1 MRLFFI
7 AVVVVP
13 TVAVAL
19 VIFGLIASSE
29 RGQGD
34 ARLAARQ
41 GAAIKLAEEEQQRA
55 LTAARV
61 IAADQAVAAAI
72 RSGDTAAL
80 ERALRRDAA
89 RAGARRLTLVS
100 KGRTLVAFGSSEAML
115 PATVALRDGGAT
127 TGVLRLSV
135 ITADEYAAKVKRVT
149 EEEVLVRRG
158 VETLAATRDQFAAV
172 TQQPARG
179 TVTVAGDRYR
189 LATFTLPGFGTNRF
203 RVTAFE
209 LADRTEEAISR
220 GRWLAVLFLSGFV
233 LLALIAGSAITRSL
247 QREIETVLGAA
258 RRLGGGDFTAKIPTK
273 GNDEFAQLGQE
284 FNAMSSQLEARLE
297 DLRHERVRL
306 ARSLRRLGEA
316 FASNLDRQAL
326 LEIVVETAVDTLGA
340 DGGRASTR
348 DDPDAPPVVVA
359 SVGDP
364 DGCLQAIEQTEQAVV
379 ARNEM
384 IAVETDTGHAMGY
397 PLRENAG
404 SEDADG
410 TNAGLVLVWRAAQP
424 FTLNERELF
433 EYLAA
438 QAAVS
443 VENVGRHEDVVKES
457 ITDALTGLP
466 NRRRFDQRLR
476 HEVQRAQSIGAGI
489 AVVILDIDNFK
500 MVNDTYGHQT
510 GDDVLQAVANVLLSA
525 SRDPDT
531 PARIGGEEM
540 AVVLPGATVDG
551 AQEFAE
557 RVRSAIAALSFRDV
571 DDASAPEFS
580 VTASLGIAASVGSD
594 ADVQALVA
602 DADGALYEA
611 KRSGKNRA
619 VTASR

>member
-41 GAAIKLAEEEQQRA
+41 GAAIKLAEEEQKRA
-55 LTAARV
+55 AVAARV
-61 IAADQAVAAAI
+61 IAADPAVAAAI

-80 ERALRRDAA
+80 ERVLRRDAA
-89 RAGARRLTLVS
+89 RSGARRLTLIA
-100 KGRTLVAFGSSEAML
+100 KGRTVVAFGSSEAML
-115 PATVALRDGGAT
+115 PATVTLRDAGKT
-127 TGVLRLSV
+127 IGVLRLAV
-135 ITADEYAAKVKRVT
+135 TTADAYAAKIKRVT

-158 VETLAATRDQFAAV
+158 VETLAATRDQFATLAPL
-172 TQQPARG
+172 PASG
-179 TVTVAGDRYR
+179 TVTVGGDRYR
-189 LATFTLPGFGTNRF
+189 IATFTLAGFGRTSF

-209 LADRTEEAISR
+209 LADRTQEAINR

-233 LLALIAGSAITRSL
+233 LLALIAGAAITRSL
-247 QREIETVLGAA
+247 EREIDTFLGAA
-258 RRLGGGDFTAKIPTK
+258 RRLGGGDFSAKIPTR
-273 GNDEFAQLGQE
+273 GRDEFAQLGQE

-326 LEIVVETAVDTLGA
+326 LEIVVETAIDTLGA
-340 DGGRASTR
+340 DGGRASVR
-348 DDPDAPPVVVA
+348 DDPEAPPVVVA
-359 SVGDP
+359 SVGDL
-364 DGCLQAIEQTEQAVV
+364 DGCTQAVQQTEEAVLG
-379 ARNEM
+379 RNEM

-397 PLRENAG
+397 PLLENAETEE
-404 SEDADG
+404 SSG
-410 TNAGLVLVWRAAQP
+410 TNVGLVLVWRAAQP

-457 ITDALTGLP
+457 ITDPLTGLP
-466 NRRRFDQRLR
+466 NRRRFDQRLG
-476 HEVQRAQSIGAGI
+476 HEVQRARSIGAGI

-500 MVNDTYGHQT
+500 SVNDTYGHQT
-510 GDDVLQAVANVLLSA
+510 GDLVLQEVAKVLLSA

-540 AVVLPGATVDG
+540 AVVLPGATEDG

-557 RVRSAIAALSFRDV
+557 RVRGRIAALSFRDV
-571 DDASAPEFS
+571 DDPSGPEFA
-580 VTASLGIAASVGSD
+580 VTASLGIAASVGGD
-594 ADVQALVA
+594 ADVQALIA

-611 KRSGKNRA
+611 KRTGKNRA